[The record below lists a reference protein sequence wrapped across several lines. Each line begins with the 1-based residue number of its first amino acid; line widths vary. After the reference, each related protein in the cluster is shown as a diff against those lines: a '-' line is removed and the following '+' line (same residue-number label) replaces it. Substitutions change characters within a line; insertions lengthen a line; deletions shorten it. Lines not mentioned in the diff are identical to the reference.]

1 MLAAEPSLATLY
13 STKSGSKRIFA
24 MADVN
29 APPGAH
35 DIYEE
40 EELHAALTKLV
51 AANTHVKRWLFKV
64 GVMLRL
70 PLRGCCA
77 GIDCASCFVSAL
89 CRLMTSSE
97 DVATHTL
104 TLAASR
110 LCRRCGDSGSR

>member
-64 GVMLRL
+64 GIVWRHWAWATCGVCRCSVAVRVLTMR
-70 PLRGCCA
+70 RVSCRCCA
-77 GIDCASCFVSAL
+77 D
-89 CRLMTSSE
+89 
-97 DVATHTL
+97 
-104 TLAASR
+104 
-110 LCRRCGDSGSR
+110 

>member
-40 EELHAALTKLV
+40 AELHAALTKLV
-51 AANTHVKRWLFKV
+51 AANTHVKRWIFKV
-64 GVMLRL
+64 RHNRCW
-70 PLRGCCA
+70 P
-77 GIDCASCFVSAL
+77 
-89 CRLMTSSE
+89 CR
-97 DVATHTL
+97 TL
-104 TLAASR
+104 GR
-110 LCRRCGDSGSR
+110 

>member
-40 EELHAALTKLV
+40 AELHAALTKLV
-51 AANTHVKRWLFKV
+51 AANTHVKRWIFKV
-64 GVMLRL
+64 RHNRCWPCSL
-70 PLRGCCA
+70 
-77 GIDCASCFVSAL
+77 AL
-89 CRLMTSSE
+89 NFYLST
-97 DVATHTL
+97 D
-104 TLAASR
+104 
-110 LCRRCGDSGSR
+110 